1 MYSPIMN
8 QYETKVYTPLR
19 TESSGMYSF
28 HKGNSEASDQIWFLH
43 LKISD
48 TQWNRLI
55 WSDNGAS
62 SINNSQVYIDPDN
75 YLQIVIPC
83 SIKYYV
89 NSSEVS
95 LHFGNV
101 CKVSC
106 IKRDFYSTEL
116 IENFYFDYF
125 HRSMLPNGVG
135 A

>member
-1 MYSPIMN
+1 MQLEIKKLTSFKPLVKSFVTSTYSPNVN
-8 QYETKVYTPLR
+8 QYESKVYIPLR

-28 HKGNSEASDQIWFLH
+28 YKRNSEKSEQMWFLH

-48 TQWNRLI
+48 TKWNRLL

-75 YLQIVIPC
+75 YTQIIIPC

-89 NSSEVS
+89 NPSEVS

-101 CKVSC
+101 C
-106 IKRDFYSTEL
+106 
-116 IENFYFDYF
+116 
-125 HRSMLPNGVG
+125 
-135 A
+135 